1 MLNFGLGFLF
11 IIVNFILVLLAYRFF
26 GKVGLFV
33 WIAISTILANIQVVK
48 TIEVFSITATLG
60 NTLYGSIFLATDIL
74 NENHIEKDAK
84 KSVWLGFFS
93 AIVMIITMQL
103 AILFIPAASDYSQ
116 ASLVTIFNPTIRIVV
131 GSLVAYLISQFL
143 DVKVF
148 QKIRKRFPSDKML
161 WLRNNGSTWF
171 SQLIDTLIFVS
182 IAFVG
187 QFELPILVEIYV
199 TTYLFKIIVALID
212 TPFMYLSK
220 IIAKKIQKD

>member
-74 NENHIEKDAK
+74 NENHSEKDAK

-187 QFELPILVEIYV
+187 QFELSILIEIYI
-199 TTYLFKIIVALID
+199 TTYLFKIIIALID